1 MFSGVRYTVT
11 GNQNLNV
18 ALDIKL
24 QRKIKFLTTVT
35 VSKKVWQP
43 FIQRSS
49 TRSSGV
55 FILELFLSVSES
67 SLAGASLFTDKIVCC
82 IVARISRQFTV
93 TGTGFQG
100 DSCTL
105 SRVRFS
111 GLFNV
116 SFVFP
121 VTVPFHLVADQS
133 HG

>member
-24 QRKIKFLTTVT
+24 QRKIKFLMT

-93 TGTGFQG
+93 TGFQG